1 MVSVLLTLLKI
12 IGIVLL
18 SLLGLFIVLLLLV
31 LFVPVR
37 YRFKGYYKENEF
49 VCHGKITWLLHL
61 VSLSLDYDK
70 EFITSIKIFGIN
82 ISSLLQSKKEL
93 PADKE
98 ENHSKPKEQTDSAD
112 TDSASKEYGS
122 TLKQPISES
131 VSLPAAAEKHSASV
145 TADNKKTKKNIFS
158 KVKELY
164 YKIKEKCISV
174 YNKLCDLISKIKQCI
189 SDVLTKKEK
198 LEYYIS
204 ILKRE
209 DTKQAFSLCKTRLWK
224 MIKHLLPKNMRV
236 HLRLGLEDPSS
247 TGYILGAY
255 SVLPE
260 YIRKKF
266 ILQAEFERRII
277 DCDYTIKGYANVF
290 HFLRHIIVVV
300 FDKNCRSFYNIVKK
314 EISNERK

>member
-70 EFITSIKIFGIN
+70 KFITSVKIFGMN
-82 ISSLLQSKKEL
+82 ISSLLQGKKEV

-98 ENHSKPKEQTDSAD
+98 DNVSKPKKQTDSAAI
-112 TDSASKEYGS
+112 DSSQECIT
-122 TLKQPISES
+122 TLKQPTSEPDD
-131 VSLPAAAEKHSASV
+131 LPAVTEEHSDSV
-145 TADNKKTKKNIFS
+145 TTDNKKTKKNIFP
-158 KVKELY
+158 KIKDLY
-164 YKIKEKCISV
+164 LKIKEKCISV
-174 YNKLCDLISKIKQCI
+174 YNKLCDLISKIKQFF

-209 DTKQAFSLCKTRLWK
+209 DTKQAFSLCKKRLWK
-224 MIKHLLPKNMRV
+224 MIKHLLPKNMKV
-236 HLRLGLEDPSS
+236 HLRLGLEDSS
-247 TGYILGAY
+247 ATGYILGAY

-260 YIRKKF
+260 YIRKKI

-277 DCDYTIKGYANVF
+277 ECDYTIKGYSNAF

-300 FDKNCRSFYNIVKK
+300 FDKNCKSFYNIVKK
-314 EISNERK
+314 EIPNERK